1 MQFEKRQVRLGD
13 IRPSAQ
19 NPREDFGDIGALA
32 RSIEATGGEPLN
44 PPVVVADGNVYRIVD
59 GERRYRALSS
69 IYGEDREVS
78 ALVAD
83 TMDEANELVA
93 MLATDD
99 KRQLTEA
106 ERARGV
112 QQMLVL
118 GIDEQ
123 RIERASRATAGQI
136 RAARKLRGRIDA
148 GVQVTLEQLEAASSF
163 DDEKDVEAVLA
174 AGEGWA
180 GKADSIRRRNEREE
194 AKAEDYDAF
203 GDAGIPVVKEKPEG
217 FTYKDWAHL
226 GLVAAKLED
235 KEYPAGT
242 VAVWNDRYWDFFAP
256 KGGEDAEPEKTEEE
270 IRAEQEAAREKAA
283 LEELYRSQ
291 IGFVASG
298 AFAMS
303 KDLMMCVRGG
313 VPTRPRCSWRWAAT
327 ATPRTRSASVP
338 YATSLLAT
346 SRRASPTSTRP
357 AAGSWRRPRTW
368 PSSTIA
374 GAATTRRRG
383 STTMTSS
390 APWAS
395 SPARRTCGSWRGCR
409 RAPRRRRRMSSE
421 DENYV
426 TVTVKARGHE
436 CSILCREA
444 TVATVGAD
452 GEPGT
457 SLHVGTFD
465 SKSIRVLAE
474 AALSELLSAG
484 VRAGI
489 PMDAMRIELVYA
501 AVHCGFP
508 EEEERSAICY
518 DLDIDMD
525 ESGRKDEKDE

>member
-1 MQFEKRQVRLGD
+1 MQFEKRAVRLGD
-13 IRPSAQ
+13 IRPSEQ

-44 PPVVVADGNVYRIVD
+44 PPVVVADGNVFRIVD

-78 ALVAD
+78 ALVAES
-83 TMDEANELVA
+83 MDEANELIA

-118 GIDEQ
+118 GVDEQ

-136 RAARKLRGRIDA
+136 RAARRLRGRIDA
-148 GVQVTLEQLEAASSF
+148 GSQVTLDQLEAASAF
-163 DDEKDVEAVLA
+163 DDEKDIEAVLA

-180 GKADSIRRRNEREE
+180 DKADRIRRRIEREE

-203 GDAGIPVVKEKPEG
+203 GDAGIPVVKERPEG

-270 IRAEQEAAREKAA
+270 IRAEQEAAREDAA
-283 LEELYRSQ
+283 LKGLYRSL

-303 KDLMMCVRGG
+303 KDLMMEVRVGRADPPALLVAMGG
-313 VPTRPRCSWRWAAT
+313 DSNPENEERFGAVRDEFARNLKACKPNEYEAGCWLMAAAKDMAQLNNRWGGDDAEAWLDHYDIFCSAFF
-327 ATPRTRSASVP
+327 
-338 YATSLLAT
+338 
-346 SRRASPTSTRP
+346 
-357 AAGSWRRPRTW
+357 
-368 PSSTIA
+368 
-374 GAATTRRRG
+374 
-383 STTMTSS
+383 
-390 APWAS
+390 
-395 SPARRTCGSWRGCR
+395 
-409 RAPRRRRRMSSE
+409 
-421 DENYV
+421 
-426 TVTVKARGHE
+426 
-436 CSILCREA
+436 
-444 TVATVGAD
+444 
-452 GEPGT
+452 EPGEEDVW
-457 SLHVGTFD
+457 LME
-465 SKSIRVLAE
+465 RVQA
-474 AALSELLSAG
+474 S
-484 VRAGI
+484 
-489 PMDAMRIELVYA
+489 
-501 AVHCGFP
+501 FK
-508 EEEERSAICY
+508 EEK
-518 DLDIDMD
+518 
-525 ESGRKDEKDE
+525 KDE

>member
-1 MQFEKRQVRLGD
+1 MQFEKKSVRLGD
-13 IRPSAQ
+13 IRPSEQ

-136 RAARKLRGRIDA
+136 RAARRLRGSIEGR
-148 GVQVTLEQLEAASSF
+148 QVTLEQLEAASAF
-163 DDEKDVEAVLA
+163 DDEKDIEAVLA
-174 AGEGWA
+174 AGDGWA

-217 FTYKDWAHL
+217 FVYTNWANF
-226 GLVAAKLED
+226 GDAAKKLEGED
-235 KEYPAGT
+235 VTGF
-242 VAVWNDRYWDFFAP
+242 VAVMADRYWELYKPDDRS
-256 KGGEDAEPEKTEEE
+256 GAEPEKTEEE
-270 IRAEQEAAREKAA
+270 IRAEQEAAREDAA
-283 LEELYRSQ
+283 LKGLYRSL

-303 KDLMMCVRGG
+303 KDLMMCVRVGRADPPALLVAMGSDSNPENEERFGAVRDEFARNLKACKPNEYEAGCWLMAAAKDMAQLNNRWGG
-313 VPTRPRCSWRWAAT
+313 DDAEAWLDHYDIFCS
-327 ATPRTRSASVP
+327 
-338 YATSLLAT
+338 
-346 SRRASPTSTRP
+346 
-357 AAGSWRRPRTW
+357 AGF
-368 PSSTIA
+368 
-374 GAATTRRRG
+374 
-383 STTMTSS
+383 
-390 APWAS
+390 
-395 SPARRTCGSWRGCR
+395 
-409 RAPRRRRRMSSE
+409 
-421 DENYV
+421 
-426 TVTVKARGHE
+426 
-436 CSILCREA
+436 
-444 TVATVGAD
+444 
-452 GEPGT
+452 EPGEEDVW
-457 SLHVGTFD
+457 LME
-465 SKSIRVLAE
+465 RVQAI
-474 AALSELLSAG
+474 AK
-484 VRAGI
+484 
-489 PMDAMRIELVYA
+489 
-501 AVHCGFP
+501 
-508 EEEERSAICY
+508 EE
-518 DLDIDMD
+518 
-525 ESGRKDEKDE
+525 EKDE

>member
-1 MQFEKRQVRLGD
+1 MQFEKRSVRLGD
-13 IRPSAQ
+13 IRPSQQ

-118 GIDEQ
+118 GVDEQ

-148 GVQVTLEQLEAASSF
+148 GVQVTLEQLEAASAF

-180 GKADSIRRRNEREE
+180 GKADQIRRRVEREE

-217 FTYKDWAHL
+217 FTYKDWANC
-226 GLVAAKLED
+226 GLAAEKLEK
-235 KEYPAGT
+235 KEFAAGT
-242 VAVWNDRYWDFFAP
+242 VAVWKGSYWDLYGP
-256 KGGEDAEPEKTEEE
+256 QDGSDAEPEKTEEE
-270 IRAEQEAAREKAA
+270 ILAEQEAAREEAA
-283 LEELYRSQ
+283 LNDLYRSL

-303 KDLMMCVRGG
+303 KDLMACVCADRGD
-313 VPTRPRCSWRWAAT
+313 PAA
-327 ATPRTRSASVP
+327 
-338 YATSLLAT
+338 LLAAMGGD
-346 SRRASPTSTRP
+346 SLVENDERFGAVRDEFARNLKACRP
-357 AAGSWRRPRTW
+357 SEYEAGCWLMAAAKDMAQLNNLWGGDDAEAWLDHYDIFCS
-368 PSSTIA
+368 A
-374 GAATTRRRG
+374 GF
-383 STTMTSS
+383 
-390 APWAS
+390 
-395 SPARRTCGSWRGCR
+395 
-409 RAPRRRRRMSSE
+409 
-421 DENYV
+421 
-426 TVTVKARGHE
+426 
-436 CSILCREA
+436 
-444 TVATVGAD
+444 
-452 GEPGT
+452 EPGEEDVW
-457 SLHVGTFD
+457 LME
-465 SKSIRVLAE
+465 RVQA
-474 AALSELLSAG
+474 SAK
-484 VRAGI
+484 
-489 PMDAMRIELVYA
+489 
-501 AVHCGFP
+501 
-508 EEEERSAICY
+508 EE
-518 DLDIDMD
+518 
-525 ESGRKDEKDE
+525 EKDE